1 MMWLLWFLLIVLA
14 ALLLHRVLQTDGS
27 EAADE
32 ESAREILRKR
42 YARGEISRNEFEQY
56 KQDLENQS

>member
-32 ESAREILRKR
+32 ESALEILRKR
-42 YARGEISRNEFEQY
+42 YARGEISRKEFEQY